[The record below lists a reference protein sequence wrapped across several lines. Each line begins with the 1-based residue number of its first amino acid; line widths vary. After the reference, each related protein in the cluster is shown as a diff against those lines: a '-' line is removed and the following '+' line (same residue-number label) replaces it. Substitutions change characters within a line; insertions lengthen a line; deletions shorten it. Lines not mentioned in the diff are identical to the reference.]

1 MTDRM
6 DIQDVLSQ
14 MRALQA
20 QAQQGVQ
27 SPLAAQKLSEHESG
41 FGDMLKMA
49 VDKVHEQQ
57 QSAKVLSEAYEKGDP
72 NVDLPQVMIGLQ
84 KASISFEAMTQV
96 RNKLVSAYEEIS
108 KMPI

>member
-14 MRALQA
+14 MRSLQA
-20 QAQQGVQ
+20 QAQQGIQ
-27 SPLAAQKLSEHESG
+27 SPIATQKLSEQDSG
-41 FGDMLKMA
+41 FGDVLKMA